1 MDILAGWRKSG
12 EVDGDVL
19 VDNVPRNDSFK
30 LIAGY
35 VPQVSISFFVFG

>member
-19 VDNVPRNDSFK
+19 VDGAARSDSFK

-35 VPQVSISFFVFG
+35 VPQVRSSLNETS